1 MTETGILN
9 ALPGALKANG
19 PNDEG
24 YRVFFSL
31 SSYTFSNAAFLPNIF
46 SDAPRVY
53 VYPHNLYLST
63 LNVHRY
69 ENLYTWMIQ

>member
-53 VYPHNLYLST
+53 VYPHNLYLSP
-63 LNVHRY
+63 LSM
-69 ENLYTWMIQ
+69 YTGMRIYIPG